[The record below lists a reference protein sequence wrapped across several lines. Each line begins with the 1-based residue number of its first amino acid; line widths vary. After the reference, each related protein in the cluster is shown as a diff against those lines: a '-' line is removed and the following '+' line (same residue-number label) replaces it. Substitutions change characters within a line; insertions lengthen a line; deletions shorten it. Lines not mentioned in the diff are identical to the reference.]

1 MYELYYTKLGRA
13 YVGDSKELL
22 ASLDED
28 TIDLVITSPPFALQR
43 KKEYGNKNQDEYVD
57 WLIEYGHLIFKI
69 LKETGSFVLDLG
81 GAYKKGRP
89 IRSLYNYRV
98 LIRMC
103 DECGFNLAEEFFWHN
118 PAKLPSPIEWVNK
131 RKIRVKDSV
140 NTVWWFS
147 KTDFPK
153 ADVKKV
159 LAPYSARM
167 KKLLEDP
174 DSFYKPKKR
183 PSGHDISKSFG
194 TGNGGAIPPN
204 LLQFPNTDSNSQYLR
219 MCKELSAKKHP
230 ARFPAKLPE
239 FFIDFLTDE
248 ENLILDIFAG
258 SNTTGEVAERKGRRW
273 LACDLDR
280 DYLAASALRFF
291 EYPIND
297 KQKKILKE
305 LIKGTELPVDLR
317 NIKRQQELFAQ
328 QKNAADAK
336 SRAADFDVSF

>member
-1 MYELYYTKLGRA
+1 MFKLYYTRLGHA
-13 YVGDSKELL
+13 YVGDAKELL
-22 ASLDED
+22 ATLDPCSV
-28 TIDLVITSPPFALQR
+28 DLVITSPPFALQR
-43 KKEYGNKNQDEYVD
+43 KKEYGNKDQDEYVN
-57 WLIEYGHLIFKI
+57 WLVEFGELIFRV

-89 IRSLYNYRV
+89 VRSLYNYRV

-147 KTDFPK
+147 KSDFPK
-153 ADVKKV
+153 ADVKNV
-159 LAPYSARM
+159 LTPYSARM
-167 KKLLEDP
+167 KRLLKDP

-194 TGNGGAIPPN
+194 NSNGGAIPPN

-219 MCKELSAKKHP
+219 MCKELLAKKHP

-239 FFIDFLTDE
+239 FFIDFLTDR
-248 ENLILDIFAG
+248 NDLILDIFAG
-258 SNTTGEVAERKGRRW
+258 SNTTGEVAEAKGRRW
-273 LACDLDR
+273 IACDLDR

-291 EYPIND
+291 EYPINE
-297 KQKKILKE
+297 KQKKIFAE
-305 LIKGTELPVDLR
+305 LSKGTELPVDLS
-317 NIKRQQELFAQ
+317 NIKKQQELCAQ
-328 QKNAADAK
+328 QGAALDGD
-336 SRAADFDVSF
+336 SAALHPRQ

>member
-1 MYELYYTKLGRA
+1 MYELYFTKLGRA
-13 YVGDSKELL
+13 YVGDSKDFLT
-22 ASLDED
+22 ALDEASV
-28 TIDLVITSPPFALQR
+28 DLIITSPPFALQR
-43 KKEYGNKNQDEYVD
+43 KKEYGNKEQDEYVD
-57 WLIEYGHLIFKI
+57 WLIQYGHLIFKV

-89 IRSLYNYRV
+89 VRSLYNYRV

-153 ADVKKV
+153 ADVKNV
-159 LAPYSARM
+159 LAPYSDRM
-167 KKLLEDP
+167 KKLLKDP

-183 PSGHDISKSFG
+183 PSGHDISKRFG
-194 TGNGGAIPPN
+194 STTNGGAIPPN

-248 ENLILDIFAG
+248 NDFVLDIFAG
-258 SNTTGEVAERKGRRW
+258 SNTTGEVAEAKGRQW
-273 LACDLDR
+273 VSCDLDR
-280 DYLAASALRFF
+280 EYLAASALRFF

-297 KQKKILKE
+297 EQREIITE
-305 LIKGTELPVDLR
+305 LTAGQELPVDLR

-328 QKNAADAK
+328 QDAPPDRFSAALQ
-336 SRAADFDVSF
+336 SGR